1 MKKTLI
7 FATCLSVVLAGCNT
21 NTGNGAYIG
30 GNFGAILGSAIG
42 GISDGPR
49 GSDIG
54 TIIGMAGGA
63 VVGAAIGSA
72 ADRAEAREVHNHYK
86 AVQERKAR
94 EARSADCSTTER
106 VISNNAIV
114 DENNGGDDILYD
126 FNLGVPDSVA
136 EASGNNADAPSIHF
150 QAEGFHI
157 NKPRLDI
164 VSAFFEGEYDK
175 GVLTRYDDGKIVV
188 EIMNPTS
195 MDIEDV
201 SIDVTEDSG
210 NPGISISPGLTIKAI
225 GPGRGVRFT
234 AVVHAGRKL
243 KRGIATFRVSAKSNG
258 IELCEPRLLRVKT
271 EK

>member
-7 FATCLSVVLAGCNT
+7 FATCLSVVLAGCDT

-94 EARSADCSTTER
+94 EARSADCSTAEQ

-126 FNLGVPDSVA
+126 FNLGVP
-136 EASGNNADAPSIHF
+136 
-150 QAEGFHI
+150 
-157 NKPRLDI
+157 
-164 VSAFFEGEYDK
+164 
-175 GVLTRYDDGKIVV
+175 
-188 EIMNPTS
+188 
-195 MDIEDV
+195 
-201 SIDVTEDSG
+201 
-210 NPGISISPGLTIKAI
+210 
-225 GPGRGVRFT
+225 
-234 AVVHAGRKL
+234 
-243 KRGIATFRVSAKSNG
+243 
-258 IELCEPRLLRVKT
+258 
-271 EK
+271 